1 MMMKLAI
8 LNFIVQFVNFVSS
21 QSLTNYV
28 IPTRN
33 NSSLCPQSEQ
43 CITLNDYAIDPV
55 EHFLS
60 NTTFIF
66 LPGIHRL
73 DNDVRFENLQ
83 NVSFLRVHEGSES
96 NTVVTISLGSLA
108 SISWINCY
116 DIEIASILIEI
127 RGSFKHGVTFIN
139 SVGIQITN
147 TSFTGRE
154 ASFGCS
160 ALAFLSSTAQVS
172 DSSFFGL
179 SCQLGAV
186 MAASQ
191 SVVSF
196 SGKNVFTNNRALLG
210 GAVYSADSAVTF
222 TGGNQLINNRA
233 AVRNTELLSQCGNY
247 SIQAEAS
254 SSLIGGLGGAIF
266 GENSSVIING
276 SFMFINNSAEL
287 SGGAIAV
294 FNDSTLIMNA
304 SFPIQS
310 IDDLSNASF
319 IQNRVMPGS
328 DFQEEVSLF
337 SNYGSG
343 GAIYTENSTID
354 LIGTTFLNN
363 SSPGSGGA
371 MHFNHSKITIQ
382 NMTIVNNSA
391 YIAGAIRV
399 DNKADF
405 KAYGNNYFGGNSAT
419 ESGGVAYVSNVSTAT
434 FSGINYFNNSTAKR
448 GGSIYIFNAS
458 ASVEGTSNFT
468 ENNGGR
474 GGAVYLNLACIT
486 FNGTSYFGRNSGGR
500 GGAIFTF
507 EGSLYFKGTTYFE
520 DGSAGRGG
528 AMYLSD
534 SNIASFYGST
544 YFYRNTASSRGG
556 ALFLFNVT
564 AIFDGPGETI
574 FEDNYSANIGGVVYL
589 SEANFILNNES
600 SATSFKNNTAERLGG
615 TVVSYDGYMQLKGNF
630 NFHSNKAD
638 FGGALALYG
647 SASLML
653 SPPLSGSFINNTADI
668 DGGAIFYQDS
678 VSYSQCIKS
687 NPIQCFMA
695 IDDGSR
701 SDISLTF
708 TNNSAKMSGNS
719 LYGGRFDSCRLYFGA
734 NVTDLTVCR
743 DRLRFGLNYY
753 NKTFEVFKNFSE
765 IPMHDIS
772 SGPIKTCGCELNDS
786 NSTCNNDD
794 IGIDVMPG
802 QQFKLSLASFDQ
814 AQHIVDSKVLS
825 NNRDSNNNYRLSP
838 LIQLTKKSCTQLTYR
853 MFASVTDNQAR
864 FRLYFDGQCQSFIG
878 VNLNINILPCPLGF
892 KLLGEECLCEDIIR
906 NFTQNCYIDNSS
918 IERITNNFW
927 ISQQTNDS
935 GLVYGIMIHDG
946 GCPLDYCR
954 SNAINVT
961 LDDPNVQCDNNHSG
975 ILCGACKEN
984 LSIALGSLNCLPC
997 SNAYLALVIPFALAG
1012 VALVIFLFLLHLT
1025 VAAGTINGLIFY
1037 ANIVQG
1043 NYQAF
1048 FPQST
1053 VNFFT
1058 VFIAWLNLD
1067 LGIETCFYDGMDVYA
1082 YSWLQFLF
1090 PLYLWFLIGII
1101 IFSARYSTKV
1111 ARSLGNNPIAVLDT
1125 LFLMSY
1131 SKILKAI
1138 IVPLSSAS
1146 LNRYP
1151 GASIDTVW
1159 LYNANV
1165 KYFREAGHIVL
1176 GVFTILVLLLL
1187 FLPYTFTLLCGHW
1200 LQTKSNWKALSWINK
1215 LKPIMDAYHAPY
1227 IAEKRHWTGL
1237 LLLTRCGLFLT
1248 FALNDTGDRSLNLL
1262 VVCCVVVGLSIIKG
1276 RVYKAWH
1283 NEFLESSFIFNMCI
1297 FSVAT
1302 FYVSTNDSYDTNYNV
1317 RILSSISVGIAFV
1330 SFIWIVIFHTYQR
1343 LKNIKLFQALSKH
1356 CKIIKKPNDVKHEEK
1371 LISHN
1376 SANIDLRELLLD
1388 DNNCG

>member
-1 MMMKLAI
+1 MMKLAI
-8 LNFIVQFVNFVSS
+8 LNFIVQSLNLVSS
-21 QSLTNYV
+21 QSLIKYV
-28 IPTRN
+28 TPTRN

-43 CITLNDYAIDPV
+43 CITLNEYAADP
-55 EHFLS
+55 EEYFLS

-66 LPGIHRL
+66 LPGTHQLDTDIRL
-73 DNDVRFENLQ
+73 ENLQ
-83 NVSFLRVHEGSES
+83 NVSLLRVDPELL
-96 NTVVTISLGSLA
+96 VTISLGPLA
-108 SISWINCY
+108 SITWMNCY
-116 DIEIASILIEI
+116 DIEIASISIEI
-127 RGSFKHGVTFIN
+127 RGSLEHGVVFVN
-139 SVGIQITN
+139 SSGIQISN
-147 TSFTGRE
+147 TSFTGRV
-154 ASFGCS
+154 ARFGCS
-160 ALAFLSSTAQVS
+160 ALAFLSSTAQIS
-172 DSSFFGL
+172 DSSFVGL

-186 MAASQ
+186 MATSQ
-191 SVVSF
+191 SGVSF
-196 SGKNVFTNNRALLG
+196 FRNNMFSNNTAQFG
-210 GAVYSADSAVTF
+210 SAVYSTDSAVTF
-222 TGGNQLINNRA
+222 SGTNQLTNNWA
-233 AVRNTELLSQCGNY
+233 AVWNTELLSQCSNY
-247 SIQAEAS
+247 SVRTLAS
-254 SSLIGGLGGAIF
+254 SSLTGGSGGAIY
-266 GENSSVIING
+266 GKNSSLIING
-276 SFMFINNSAEL
+276 SFIFINNSAEV

-294 FNDSTLIMNA
+294 FNNSMLSMNA
-304 SFPIQS
+304 APQN
-310 IDDLSNASF
+310 IDNLSSASF
-319 IQNRVMPGS
+319 IRNRIIPGS
-328 DFQEEVSLF
+328 DFQEDVSFF

-343 GAIYTENSTID
+343 GAIYSENSTVD
-354 LIGTTFLNN
+354 LVGTTFLNN

-382 NMTIVNNSA
+382 NMTMVNNSA

-399 DNKADF
+399 DNEADF
-405 KAYGNNYFGGNSAT
+405 RAYGKNYFGGNSAT
-419 ESGGVAYVSNVSTAT
+419 ESGGVVYVSNISSAS
-434 FSGINYFNNSTAKR
+434 FSGVNYFNISTANR
-448 GGSIYIFNAS
+448 GGSVYIFNAS
-458 ASVEGTSNFT
+458 ASVEGTSNFI

-486 FNGTSYFGRNSGGR
+486 FNGTSYFGQNSGGR
-500 GGAIFTF
+500 GSAVYMF
-507 EGSLYFKGTTYFE
+507 EGSLYFEGTSYFE

-534 SNIASFYGST
+534 SNIASFSGST
-544 YFYRNTASSRGG
+544 YFYCNTASSRGG

-564 AIFDGPGETI
+564 AIFNGPGETI

-589 SEANFILNNES
+589 SEANFILNNELS
-600 SATSFKNNTAERLGG
+600 STFFKNNTAERLGG

-630 NFHSNKAD
+630 SFHSNKAN

-653 SPPLSGSFINNTADI
+653 SPPLSGSFINNTANI

-678 VSYSQCIKS
+678 VLYSQCIRS

-695 IDDGSR
+695 IDDGSL

-719 LYGGRFDSCRLYFGA
+719 LYGGRLDSCRLYFGA

-743 DRLRFGLNYY
+743 DRLRFGLNFHE
-753 NKTFEVFKNFSE
+753 NAFKVFKSFSE
-765 IPMHDIS
+765 IPIRDIS
-772 SGPIKTCGCELNDS
+772 SGPIKTCGCKLNDS
-786 NSTCNNDD
+786 NNSCNSDD
-794 IGIDVMPG
+794 IGIEIMPG
-802 QQFKLSLASFDQ
+802 QQFQLSLASFDH
-814 AQHIVDSKVLS
+814 AQHIVDSKLLS
-825 NNRDSNNNYRLSP
+825 NNRDFNNDYRLSP
-838 LIQLTKKSCTQLTYR
+838 LIQLTGKSCTQLTYR
-853 MFASVTDNQAR
+853 MFASVTDLQAR

-918 IERITNNFW
+918 IEQITNNFW

-935 GLVYGIMIHDG
+935 GLVSGIMIHHG
-946 GCPLDYCR
+946 GCPLEYCKN
-954 SNAINVT
+954 NAINVT
-961 LDDPNVQCDNNHSG
+961 LDNPNVQCDNDHSG

-984 LSIALGSLNCLPC
+984 LSIVLGSLNCLPC
-997 SNAYLALVIPFALAG
+997 SNAYLALIIPFALAG
-1012 VALVIFLFLLHLT
+1012 VVLVIFLFLLHLT

-1067 LGIETCFYDGMDVYA
+1067 LGIETCFYDGMDIYA

-1090 PLYLWFLIGII
+1090 PLYLWFLIGVI

-1111 ARSLGNNPIAVLDT
+1111 ARNLGSNPIAVLDT

-1165 KYFREAGHIVL
+1165 KYFREADHIVL

-1187 FLPYTFTLLCGHW
+1187 FLPYTLLLICSHW
-1200 LQTKSNWKALSWINK
+1200 LQIKSNWKVLSWINK

-1227 IAEKRHWTGL
+1227 RAEKRHWTGL

-1276 RVYKAWH
+1276 RVYKTWH
-1283 NEFLESSFIFNMCI
+1283 NEFLESSFIFNLCI

-1302 FYVSTNDSYDTNYNV
+1302 FYVSTNDSYDTDYNV

-1330 SFIWIVIFHTYQR
+1330 FFIWIVIFHTYQL
-1343 LKNIKLFQALSKH
+1343 LKNIKHFQTLCKH
-1356 CKIIKKPNDVKHEEK
+1356 CKITKMSNDVKNEDK
-1371 LISHN
+1371 FDKSHK

-1388 DNNCG
+1388 DNNCS